1 MKGAMS
7 QLVKGMLTGQNLY
20 EQVPGNQTRWKSSK
34 T

>member
-7 QLVKGMLTGQNLY
+7 WQAKGVLTGQNLY

-34 T
+34 A